1 MKRGWE
7 KDRAHTDFEVFVG
20 WLSSN
25 VVGISVGAFEGSCC
39 RELTSINLSWNGSGL
54 GEGREEGDNGG
65 DVQSLH
71 LEGDD
76 WSNVTERCFGLDER
90 SL

>member
-1 MKRGWE
+1 MG

-25 VVGISVGAFEGSCC
+25 VVDILVGAFESNCC
-39 RELTSINLSWNGSGL
+39 RELTSSDLSWNGNGL
-54 GEGREEGDNGG
+54 SEGREEGDNGR
-65 DVQSLH
+65 DVQNLH

-76 WSNVTERCFGLDER
+76 WSNVTEGCFGLEER